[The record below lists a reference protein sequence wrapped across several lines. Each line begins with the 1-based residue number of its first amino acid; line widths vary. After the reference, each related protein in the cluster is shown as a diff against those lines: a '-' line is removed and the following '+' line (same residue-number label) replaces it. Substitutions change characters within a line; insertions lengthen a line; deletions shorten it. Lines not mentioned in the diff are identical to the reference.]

1 MTSLQAELHNTTLPY
16 LHLMDVLK
24 HLPRTG
30 WLRTIEHPES
40 VASHMYRMALIAMT
54 APKGLDRDKCIKLA
68 ISHDMGEALAG
79 DLTPHDGVSK
89 AEKFKLEEFGFK
101 YIQSLLKKAT
111 DYEQQTFGEKDL
123 DEFQGPYNAAKV
135 LSPKGKEDL
144 RLLTLEREAHFAN
157 RKAEL
162 PLVFLI
168 GTPGSG
174 EKVQAE
180 ALGKNAGFKVIDVE
194 EIILEKSK
202 DKDYI
207 HQEFLAECI
216 ENSVRTPTVLLVGI
230 LEERIKAA
238 AAGGQNWV
246 VVVGFPDS
254 LQQLNGFQRQ
264 VQKNTYTVMLK
275 SENKPSTLS
284 DKKYAAAVR
293 DMAELEK
300 YLGASGDYFKAVDAS
315 SPSESVTS
323 KVQEAVDGFKQHS
336 QRSK

>member
-1 MTSLQAELHNTTLPY
+1 M
-16 LHLMDVLK
+16 
-24 HLPRTG
+24 
-30 WLRTIEHPES
+30 
-40 VASHMYRMALIAMT
+40 
-54 APKGLDRDKCIKLA
+54 
-68 ISHDMGEALAG
+68 
-79 DLTPHDGVSK
+79 
-89 AEKFKLEEFGFK
+89 
-101 YIQSLLKKAT
+101 
-111 DYEQQTFGEKDL
+111 
-123 DEFQGPYNAAKV
+123 
-135 LSPKGKEDL
+135 
-144 RLLTLEREAHFAN
+144 
-157 RKAEL
+157 
-162 PLVFLI
+162 I

-246 VVVGFPDS
+246 LVVGFPDS

-264 VQKNTYTVMLK
+264 VLPFPPNFPDGSTLIAEQVQKNTYTVMLK
-275 SENKPSTLS
+275 SENKPYTLS

-300 YLGASGDYFKAVDAS
+300 YLGASGDYFKAVCVKEAELDKTLINLIYRLMRAAPPSLSPVKSKKPSMAS
-315 SPSESVTS
+315 SSIAN
-323 KVQEAVDGFKQHS
+323 EASRCGS
-336 QRSK
+336 G